1 MLTLIKN
8 ADLYTPES
16 LGNQDILIS
25 GEKII
30 AVSDNLDGCRE
41 FAKVLDF
48 SGKIVTPGLI
58 DQHIHITGA
67 GGKNGFSSMTPE
79 VTLSELIS
87 CGTTTVVGLLGTD
100 GTARNIRSLFSK
112 AKALEQEG
120 ISAYMFCGYYGVD
133 SVTITDS
140 IQGDMI
146 FVDNVLGCK
155 IAISDVRSSYPT
167 SRELLRK
174 LREVRVGGFIGNKKG
189 ILHIHL
195 GNLNTKMD
203 ILFDLVETYQF
214 PIEHISPTHVGR
226 TKELFDQAIEF
237 AKLGGII
244 DITTGASKYTD
255 PYKSVQYALEQ
266 GVSIDKMSFS
276 SDGHAGLSVF
286 DNKGRQIGVK
296 KAPIDQNLEQ
306 VIHLIKLGGVKIGD
320 AFRLIT
326 TNPATNLGLKNKG
339 RIAVGCD
346 ADLCAFNTEFELKD
360 VFARGQQMMSDS
372 KILVKGNFETKK

>member
-255 PYKSVQYALEQ
+255 PYKSVQYALER